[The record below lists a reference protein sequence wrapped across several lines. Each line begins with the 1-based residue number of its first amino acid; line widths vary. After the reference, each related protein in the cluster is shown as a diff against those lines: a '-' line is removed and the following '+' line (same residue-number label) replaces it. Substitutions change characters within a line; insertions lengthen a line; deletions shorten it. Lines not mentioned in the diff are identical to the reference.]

1 MKVLIAGGAGYI
13 GSHCAKMMA
22 QSGFEVVVV
31 DNLSTGH
38 KQAVAGKLFVGDI
51 RDEAFLNHVF
61 QQEKVDLVVHFCAKS
76 LVGESVQKPLEY
88 FDNNVY
94 GTMVLLKAM
103 NQANVNKIVFSS
115 SAAVYGE
122 HDIMPITEEYP
133 TSPTNPYGET
143 KLAMEKMMKWAEKAY
158 GMKYVSLRYFNVAG
172 AYETGEIG
180 EDHHPETHLIPLV
193 LEVALGKREKIS
205 VFGNDYPTPDGTC
218 IRDYIHVSDLIDAHI
233 LAANS
238 LLIGK
243 DSQIYNLGSQE
254 GYSVLEI
261 IQAAIEVTKI
271 DLPFQIVPRRPG
283 DPAKLVASSAKIK
296 KELGWEPKHSIQD
309 IIAHAWNWHKHHPNG
324 YEKNCE

>member
-1 MKVLIAGGAGYI
+1 
-13 GSHCAKMMA
+13 
-22 QSGFEVVVV
+22 
-31 DNLSTGH
+31 
-38 KQAVAGKLFVGDI
+38 
-51 RDEAFLNHVF
+51 
-61 QQEKVDLVVHFCAKS
+61 
-76 LVGESVQKPLEY
+76 
-88 FDNNVY
+88 
-94 GTMVLLKAM
+94 
-103 NQANVNKIVFSS
+103 
-115 SAAVYGE
+115 
-122 HDIMPITEEYP
+122 
-133 TSPTNPYGET
+133 
-143 KLAMEKMMKWAEKAY
+143 
-158 GMKYVSLRYFNVAG
+158 
-172 AYETGEIG
+172 
-180 EDHHPETHLIPLV
+180 LIPLV

-261 IQAAIEVTKI
+261 IQAAIEITKI

-296 KELGWEPKHSIQD
+296 KELGWAPKHSIQD

-324 YEKNCE
+324 YGKNCE